1 MSGPGGNDEKER
13 RASPDRLAVALR
25 WEAPHVPVVV
35 AKGKGAIADAI
46 VEAAAAAD
54 VRVEENPLLA
64 TALAAVELDAE
75 IPEPLYKAVAE
86 IIAFV
91 LRASGK
97 SF

>member
-1 MSGPGGNDEKER
+1 MKGSPGDGKDGR
-13 RASPDRLAVALR
+13 STADRLAVALK
-25 WEAPHVPVVV
+25 WEAPGAPVVV
-35 AKGKGAIADAI
+35 AKGRGAVADAI
-46 VEAAAAAD
+46 VEAATAAE
-54 VRVEENPLLA
+54 VMVEENPLLA

-97 SF
+97 KL